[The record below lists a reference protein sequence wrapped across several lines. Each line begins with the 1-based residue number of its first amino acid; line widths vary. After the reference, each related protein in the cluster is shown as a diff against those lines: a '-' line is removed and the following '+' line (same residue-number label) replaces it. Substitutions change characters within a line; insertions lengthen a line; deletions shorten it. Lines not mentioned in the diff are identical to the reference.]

1 MGCMITTITDF
12 GDLAVLLPLAAV
24 VAVWLAAIRQPR
36 ALLWWVVAL
45 ALCMGSTAALK
56 IYFFVCPPL
65 TDLHSPS
72 GHTSL
77 STLVYGAL
85 TLAVAMVV
93 TGWKRMVIF
102 GLGAMF
108 VAAVGISRIL
118 IHVHSITEVVVGSL
132 IGVSALALFASQFW
146 PRRPAEPR
154 LQAMLVASV
163 ALMVMLNGQDLH
175 AEGMLHAIGLYLNN
189 AGMSCF

>member
-1 MGCMITTITDF
+1 VIKTLTDF
-12 GDLAVLLPLAAV
+12 GDLAVLLPLVAV
-24 VAVWLAAIRQPR
+24 VTVWLIATRQLR
-36 ALLWWVVAL
+36 ALSWWLIAV

-77 STLVYGAL
+77 STLVYGVL
-85 TLAVAMVV
+85 TLAVATVV
-93 TGWKRMVIF
+93 TGWKRVAVMISGTAF
-102 GLGAMF
+102 IAAIAMSR
-108 VAAVGISRIL
+108 VLVRAHSIPEIAVGSM
-118 IHVHSITEVVVGSL
+118 
-132 IGVSALALFASQFW
+132 IGIAVLALFAGQFW
-146 PRRPAEPR
+146 PRRPREPR
-154 LQAMLVASV
+154 LQAMLVTCI

-175 AEGMLHAIGLYLNN
+175 AEDMLHAIGHYLNN